1 MQRVPELVADPEQD
15 LRRRSDRVDSVVGEI
30 FNRLRP
36 EVTVAAVGGYGRRE
50 LFPYS
55 DVDLLLVSNSDDPS
69 KENRQ
74 AISEF
79 LKALWDE
86 GLRVSQSVRTPADC
100 ARIHVGNL
108 ELTISL
114 LDHRYLCGD
123 RTRYEALATGF
134 GKLIRNDGQTIADEL
149 SKNARARQA
158 KYNDTIYHLEPNV
171 KEHPGALRDL
181 HVLQWLGKLKQPAA
195 ENLES
200 ARKLL
205 YTVRIFLHQLAGRDN
220 NSLNFEAQELLSTD
234 PAAWMREYYRCA
246 RSIYS
251 AVLRAMESAE
261 RTDLGLIAQ
270 FRDWRG
276 RLSNADFTVVRERV
290 LLRDPHTLGSD
301 PDIVLRLMI
310 FVARHRLRLSR
321 DTEERIR
328 TSLPGMRLI
337 GPHTWSSLRE
347 LLRLP
352 NCSAGLRSMQASGVL
367 AELIPEWHRIDCL
380 VRRDFYHRY
389 TVDEH
394 TLLTLAGLETLSGP
408 TEGLTKRFSELL
420 SEIDRPEL
428 LRLALLLHDIGKG
441 GETGSHT
448 AESVKLATAAM
459 ERLGVPEP
467 SRLTVNFLIEH
478 HLDLS
483 SVMNSRDLSDA
494 ATANQVAAVTGTVE
508 RLKLLTLLT
517 WADINAVNPTAMTPW
532 RLEQLWRTYL
542 AGYHELTRELAT
554 ARIETAGRPE
564 MNAFLTGLPVR
575 YQRTH
580 SEDEIRAHFGLWK
593 VSRSGA
599 IGIEVRKSEGSWQ
612 MTVVMRDK
620 PFLLAS
626 ISGAIASFGLNILK
640 AEAFSNAEHDVVDTF
655 AFADP
660 HRTLELNPSEV
671 DRLRDTVVR
680 VVTGRLDVRRLL
692 AGRRPTRPPAGAR
705 VTASVTFNND
715 ASPTATLIEVVAED
729 RPGLLYDLT
738 STLSTSGMNIEV
750 VLIDTEAHKALDV
763 FYVTQEGHKL
773 SAERQQT
780 VHETLLA
787 ACS

>member
-1 MQRVPELVADPEQD
+1 MPELVADPEQE
-15 LRRRSDRVDSVVGEI
+15 LRRRSDRVDAVVGEA
-30 FNRLRP
+30 FRRLHP

-55 DVDLLLVSNSDDPS
+55 DVDLLLLATTDDPS
-69 KENRQ
+69 KQERQ

-100 ARIHVGNL
+100 GRIHVGNL

-123 RTRYEALATGF
+123 RTRYEMLAAAF
-134 GKLIRNDGQTIADEL
+134 RKLIHNDGQTIADEL
-149 SKNARARQA
+149 SKNARARHA

-181 HVLQWLGKLKQPAA
+181 HVLDWLGKLKQPAA
-195 ENLES
+195 EHLQA
-200 ARKLL
+200 ARKFL
-205 YTVRIFLHQLAGRDN
+205 YTVRIFLHQLAGRDDN
-220 NSLNFEAQELLSTD
+220 ALSFEAQELLSED
-234 PAAWMREYYRCA
+234 PGAWMREYYRCA
-246 RSIYS
+246 RSIYA
-251 AVLRAMESAE
+251 AVQRAMEGAE
-261 RTDLGLIAQ
+261 RTDLGLVAQ
-270 FRDWRG
+270 FREWRG
-276 RLSNADFTVVRERV
+276 RLSNVDFTVARERV
-290 LLRDPHTLGSD
+290 LLRDPHLLASD

-310 FVARHRLRLSR
+310 FVARHGLRLGR

-328 TSLPGMRLI
+328 TALPNLRLS
-337 GPHTWSSLRE
+337 GPDAWTRLRE

-352 NCSAGLRSMQASGVL
+352 GCVVGLRAMHSTGVL
-367 AELIPEWHRIDCL
+367 AELIPEWNRIDCL

-394 TLLTLAGLETLSGP
+394 TLLTIAGLETLSGP

-428 LRLALLLHDIGKG
+428 LRLALLLHDLGKG
-441 GETGSHT
+441 GGTGSHA
-448 AESVKLATAAM
+448 AESVKLATSAM
-459 ERLGVPEP
+459 ERLGVPEA

-483 SVMNSRDLSDA
+483 GMMNSRDLSDA
-494 ATANQVAAVTGTVE
+494 ATASQVAAVAGTVE
-508 RLKLLTLLT
+508 RLKLLTLMT
-517 WADINAVNPTAMTPW
+517 WADISAVNPTAMTPW

-554 ARIETAGRPE
+554 ARIEAAAERPE
-564 MNAFLTGLPVR
+564 MSAFLRGLPVR

-599 IGIEVRKSEGSWQ
+599 IGIDVRKAEGAWQ
-612 MTVVMRDK
+612 MTVVMPDK
-620 PFLLAS
+620 PGLLAS

-680 VVTGRLDVRRLL
+680 VVSGRVDVKKLL
-692 AGRRPTRPPAGAR
+692 AGRRRPHPPAGGR
-705 VTASVTFNND
+705 ISASVTFND
-715 ASPTATLIEVVAED
+715 EASPGATLIEVTAED

-738 STLSTSGMNIEV
+738 SALSGAGLNIEV

-763 FYVTQEGHKL
+763 FYVTEGGHKL
-773 SAERQQT
+773 STEAQAG
-780 VHETLLA
+780 VHDTLVA
-787 ACS
+787 ACA

>member
-1 MQRVPELVADPEQD
+1 VPELVADPGQE
-15 LRRRSDRVDSVVGEI
+15 LRRRSDQVDDVVGEA
-30 FNRLRP
+30 FKRLRP
-36 EVTVAAVGGYGRRE
+36 EVTVCAVGGYGRRE

-55 DVDLLLVSNSDDPS
+55 DVDLLLLTDTDDPP
-69 KENRQ
+69 KHERQ
-74 AISEF
+74 VISEF
-79 LKALWDE
+79 LKALWDA

-100 ARIHVGNL
+100 GRIHVGNL

-123 RTRYEALATGF
+123 RTRYDALAAGF
-134 GKLIRNDGQTIADEL
+134 SKLVHHDGQTIADEL
-149 SKNARARQA
+149 SKNARARHS

-181 HVLQWLGKLKQPAA
+181 HVLHWLGKLKQPAA
-195 ENLES
+195 ENLEA
-200 ARKLL
+200 ARKTL
-205 YTVRIFLHQLAGRDN
+205 YTVRIFLHQLSGRDN
-220 NSLNFEAQELLSTD
+220 NSLSFDAQELLSRD
-234 PAAWMREYYRCA
+234 AGAWMREYYRSA

-251 AVLRAMESAE
+251 AVLRAMEGAE

-276 RLSNADFTVVRERV
+276 RLSNADFTVARERV
-290 LLRDPHTLGSD
+290 LLRDPHALTSD
-301 PDIVLRLMI
+301 PEIVLRLMI
-310 FVARHRLRLSR
+310 FIARHRLRLGR

-328 TSLPGMRLI
+328 ASLPGIRLA
-337 GPHTWSSLRE
+337 GPNTWTRLRE
-347 LLRLP
+347 LFRLP
-352 NCSAGLRSMQASGVL
+352 NCAAGLRAMQTTGVL
-367 AELIPEWHRIDCL
+367 AELIPEWNRIDCL

-394 TLLTLAGLETLSGP
+394 TLLTIAGLETLTGP
-408 TEGLTKRFSELL
+408 TEGLAKRFSELL
-420 SEIDRPEL
+420 TEIDRPEL

-441 GETGSHT
+441 AGAESHT
-448 AESVKLATAAM
+448 TESLKLAAPAM

-467 SRLTVNFLIEH
+467 SRATVGFLIEH

-494 ATANQVAAVTGTVE
+494 ATAKQVAGVAGTVE
-508 RLKLLTLLT
+508 RLKLLTLMT
-517 WADINAVNPTAMTPW
+517 WADISAVNPTAMTPW

-554 ARIETAGRPE
+554 ARIDVPDGPPA
-564 MNAFLTGLPVR
+564 MAAFLKGLPIR

-599 IGIEVRKSEGSWQ
+599 IGIDVRKAEGAWQ
-612 MTVVMRDK
+612 MTVVMPDK

-640 AEAFSNAEHDVVDTF
+640 AEAFSNAERDVVDTF

-680 VVTGRLDVRRLL
+680 VVTGRVDVTRLL
-692 AGRRPTRPPAGAR
+692 AGRRRAHAPAGAR
-705 VTASVTFNND
+705 ISAAVTFND
-715 ASPTATLIEVVAED
+715 EASPMATLIEVTAED

-738 STLSTSGMNIEV
+738 STLSTAGLNIEV

-763 FYVTQEGHKL
+763 FYVTHGGQKLAEQEQQKL
-773 SAERQQT
+773 R
-780 VHETLLA
+780 ETLLA
-787 ACS
+787 ACA